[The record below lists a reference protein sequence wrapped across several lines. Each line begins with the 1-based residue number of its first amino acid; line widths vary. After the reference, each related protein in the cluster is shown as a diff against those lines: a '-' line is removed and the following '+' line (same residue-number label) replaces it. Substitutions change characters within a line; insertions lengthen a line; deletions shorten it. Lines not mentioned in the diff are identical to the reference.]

1 MRDMTPTERAYVA
14 GIIDGEGSIEYTQ
27 RDRIRHDRPG
37 KPVHKVWNIRME
49 VPQVDGRLIDYLM
62 VTTDEGVRDMKHYP
76 NNETWQDQHRWRVG
90 YRGVYRV
97 LKQVHK
103 YLIVKREKSQLVI
116 DHYDKI
122 FSKKVFGKG
131 GFGAK

>member
-1 MRDMTPTERAYVA
+1 MRTMTATERAYVA
-14 GIIDGEGSIEYTQ
+14 GIIDGEGSIEYVQ
-27 RDRIRHDRPG
+27 RNVIRHNRPG
-37 KPVHKVWNIRME
+37 KPVHKVWNIRLE

-62 VTTDEGVRDMKHYP
+62 ETTAEGTRDMKRFP
-76 NNETWQDQHRWRVG
+76 GNDKWQDQHRWRVG

-103 YLIVKREKSQLVI
+103 YLIVKKEKSEMVI
-116 DHYDKI
+116 NHYDKI

-131 GFGAK
+131 GFGVK

>member
-1 MRDMTPTERAYVA
+1 MRTMTPTERAYVA
-14 GIIDGEGSIEYTQ
+14 GIIDGEGSIEYVQ

-49 VPQVDGRLIDYLM
+49 VPQVDGRLIDYLIE
-62 VTTDEGVRDMKHYP
+62 TTAEGTRDMKRFP
-76 NNETWQDQHRWRVG
+76 NNDKWQDQHRWRVAH
-90 YRGVYRV
+90 RGVYRV
-97 LKQVHK
+97 LKQIDK
-103 YLIVKREKSQLVI
+103 YLIVKKEKAKLVV

-131 GFGAK
+131 GFGVR

>member
-1 MRDMTPTERAYVA
+1 VRDMTPTERAYVA

-27 RDRIRHDRPG
+27 RDRIRHDRKG

-62 VTTDEGVRDMKHYP
+62 KTTAEGVRDMKRFP
-76 NNETWQDQHRWRVG
+76 GNDNWQDQHRWRVG
-90 YRGVYRV
+90 YRGVYRI
-97 LKQVHK
+97 LKQINK
-103 YLIVKREKSQLVI
+103 YLIVKKEKSKLVI

-131 GFGAK
+131 GFGVR

>member
-1 MRDMTPTERAYVA
+1 MRTMTATERAYVA
-14 GIIDGEGSIEYTQ
+14 GIIDGEGSIEYVQ
-27 RDRIRHDRPG
+27 RNVIRHNRPG

-62 VTTDEGVRDMKHYP
+62 ETTAEGTRDMKRFP
-76 NNETWQDQHRWRVG
+76 NNDKWQDQHRWRCAH
-90 YRGVYRV
+90 RGVYRV
-97 LKQVHK
+97 LKQINK
-103 YLIVKREKSQLVI
+103 YLIVKKEKAKLVV

-131 GFGAK
+131 GFGVR

>member
-1 MRDMTPTERAYVA
+1 MTATERAYVA
-14 GIIDGEGSIEYTQ
+14 GIIDGEGSIEYVQ
-27 RDRIRHDRPG
+27 RNVIRHDRPG
-37 KPVHKVWNIRME
+37 KPVHKVWNIRLE

-62 VTTDEGVRDMKHYP
+62 ETTAEGTRDMKRFP
-76 NNETWQDQHRWRVG
+76 NNDNWQDQHRWRCAH
-90 YRGVYRV
+90 RGVYRV
-97 LKQVHK
+97 LKQVLK
-103 YLIVKREKSQLVI
+103 YLIVKQEKAKLVV

>member
-1 MRDMTPTERAYVA
+1 MRIMTPTERSYVA
-14 GIIDGEGSIEYTQ
+14 GIIDGEGSIEYVQ
-27 RDRIRHDRPG
+27 RNRIRHDRKG
-37 KPVHKVWNIRME
+37 KPVHRVWNIRLE

-62 VTTDEGVRDMKHYP
+62 ETTAEGTRDMKRFP
-76 NNETWQDQHRWRVG
+76 NNDKWQDQHRWRVG

-103 YLIVKREKSQLVI
+103 YLIVKKEKSEMVI
-116 DHYDKI
+116 NHYDKI

-131 GFGAK
+131 GFGVK

>member
-1 MRDMTPTERAYVA
+1 MRTMTATERAYVA
-14 GIIDGEGSIEYTQ
+14 GIIDGEGSIEYVQ
-27 RDRIRHDRPG
+27 RNVIRHNRPG

-62 VTTDEGVRDMKHYP
+62 ETTAEGTRDMKRFP
-76 NNETWQDQHRWRVG
+76 NNDKWQDQHRWRCAH
-90 YRGVYRV
+90 RGVYRV
-97 LKQVHK
+97 LKQIHK
-103 YLIVKREKSQLVI
+103 YLIVKGEKSKLVI

-131 GFGAK
+131 GFGAR

>member
-1 MRDMTPTERAYVA
+1 MTPTERAYVA
-14 GIIDGEGSIEYTQ
+14 GIIDGEGYIEFKQ

-49 VPQVDGRLIDYLM
+49 VPQVDGRLIDYLIE
-62 VTTDEGVRDMKHYP
+62 TTAEGTRDMKRFP
-76 NNETWQDQHRWRVG
+76 NNDKWQDQHRWRVAH
-90 YRGVYRV
+90 RGVYRV
-97 LKQVHK
+97 LKQIHK
-103 YLIVKREKSQLVI
+103 YLIVKGEKSKLVI

-131 GFGAK
+131 GFGAR